1 MDLPIKKYCDKCN
14 KKTSHESYLIKK
26 ELLKKGRFNS
36 GGWHLLGILTVG
48 ISFMFTL
55 WFEKKDEINY
65 FYNDKC
71 EICGFETT
79 ISMLGDEDHI
89 RKWW

>member
-1 MDLPIKKYCDKCN
+1 M
-14 KKTSHESYLIKK
+14 
-26 ELLKKGRFNS
+26 
-36 GGWHLLGILTVG
+36 G

-55 WFEKKDEINY
+55 WFEKKDEISY
-65 FYNDKC
+65 FYKDKC